1 MKNPSIVFTAPG
13 VAELLDQEIPTPK
26 DDEVLIELAV
36 TTLSSGTE
44 RALLVGDPNVNY
56 SRSPEVSFPRTAG
69 YSAGGTVVAVGKDV
83 KTLSVG
89 DRVAC
94 SWTKHQKYCVLK
106 ETRVYRLPEDVDLAE
121 AAMVHIATFP
131 LAAIRKCRLEM
142 GESAV
147 VMGMGLLG
155 LVALKL
161 LRAAG
166 AAPIIAVDPNEKKRL
181 QALSL
186 GADYALDPFEPDFA
200 QRVKKITEGGAH
212 VAIEVTGK
220 GQGLDMALDGM
231 RPFGRVALLGCTRSS
246 DFSIDYYRKVHGPGI
261 TLIGAHTVARPKSE
275 SSSGWW
281 TERDDAMAILRLLSG
296 KRVDLL
302 ELLEET
308 YSPKDAPEVYS
319 RLASEPV
326 FPIVQFDWRKLL

>member
-1 MKNPSIVFTAPG
+1 MKNPSIVFTSPG
-13 VAELLDQEIPTPK
+13 VAEILDKEIPTPK
-26 DDEVLIELAV
+26 DDEVLIELSV

-69 YSAGGTVVAVGKDV
+69 YSAGGTVVAVGKEV
-83 KTLSVG
+83 KSLSVG

-94 SWTKHQKYCVLK
+94 SWTKHQKYCALK
-106 ETRVYRLPEDVDLAE
+106 EKRVYRLPEGISFAE
-121 AAMVHIATFP
+121 AAMVHIVTFP
-131 LAAIRKCRLEM
+131 LAAIRKCRLEI
-142 GESAV
+142 GESAII
-147 VMGMGLLG
+147 MGMGLLG

-166 AAPIIAVDPNEKKRL
+166 AAPIVAVDPNEKKRQ

-186 GADYALDPFEPDFA
+186 GADYALDPFSPDFV
-200 QRVKKITEGGAH
+200 QTVKDITEGGAS

-220 GQGLDMALDGM
+220 GQGLDMVLDCM
-231 RPFGRVALLGCTRSS
+231 RPFGRVALLGCTRSA

-275 SSSGWW
+275 SSNGWW
-281 TERDDAMAILRLLSG
+281 TERDDAMAILRLVAG
-296 KRVDLL
+296 KRLDLL
-302 ELLEET
+302 ELIEET
-308 YSPKDAPEVYS
+308 HSPKDAPEVYS

-326 FPIVQFDWRKLL
+326 FPIVQFDWRKPL